1 MPTPDIETTETIQ
14 LRLAAWD
21 DLAQQPQPA
30 SHRNL
35 NWLKY
40 SAAIGSAM
48 ALATSAEAGIIYT
61 AGPVA
66 TTAQTHGVP
75 GHATASVNSG
85 LNGGAFQ
92 LFDNIGSN
100 AAFNAGG
107 GNGFASLKNP
117 TNIKFATN
125 VGGGTFGPYFAA
137 ENFPKSSLIGAGASF
152 QTHALL
158 GINQTGNNVGHF
170 NSHNGGAGTISGFVG
185 LQITNGANTY
195 YGWVELAVKQ
205 QAEIDQVTALGW
217 AYDDVAGE
225 SIEAGAGGP
234 AAPTPEPASVGL
246 ALLALGSAGVLAWRR
261 RKNASPTA

>member
-14 LRLAAWD
+14 SRLAAWD

-30 SHRNL
+30 SQRSS

-92 LFDNIGSN
+92 IFDGIG
-100 AAFNAGG
+100 APDPYNAGG
-107 GNGFASLKNP
+107 GDGFASLKNT
-117 TNIKFATN
+117 TNIKFATL
-125 VGGGTFGPYFAA
+125 GIYSTQAQKFAA
-137 ENFPKSSLIGAGASF
+137 GAMIGAGDLF
-152 QTHALL
+152 NNRALL
-158 GINQTGNNVGHF
+158 GINQTANNIGAF
-170 NSHNGGAGTISGFVG
+170 NSHYGGDFTTTGYAG
-185 LQITNGANTY
+185 LQITSGANTY
-195 YGWVELAVKQ
+195 YGWVELSVKQ
-205 QAEIDQVTALGW
+205 QGEIDQVTALGW
-217 AYDDVAGE
+217 AYDNVAGE
-225 SIEAGAGGP
+225 SIAAGAGGP
-234 AAPTPEPASVGL
+234 GAATPEPASAGL

-261 RKNASPTA
+261 RKNTAQTA